1 MADFRQ
7 KKRFR
12 SKLPQLTVA
21 AGLPPGRYVFQLE
34 VEDESGNTSRP
45 ARVKVI
51 VVPTVDPVGPRGGG
65 IVGPLITRTPVVRT
79 PRPR

>member
-7 KKRFR
+7 RKRFS
-12 SKLPQLTVA
+12 SKLPQLKVA

-34 VEDESGNTSRP
+34 VEDQSGNKSRP
-45 ARVKVI
+45 AKVKVI
-51 VVPTVDPVGPRGGG
+51 VVPRIDLGGGG
-65 IVGPLITRTPVVRT
+65 IVGPLITRTPVIRP